1 MSDTSTQVRTENLND
16 QSTATDQSA
25 SANPPVDAQQPMRQ
39 NQSPSIKTVKMSTLN
54 LDEKPKSKTIKK
66 TGNPMTP
73 KQRRIFL
80 TLAVV
85 AILAGSATG
94 YGVYRLRAKSVDDS
108 PTATQQ
114 VAGDIV
120 NNGDV
125 FGIKDDQ
132 TFKDSAE
139 GYLEAGGVDGEGSHS
154 LLREGGESQTVYLT
168 SSITDL
174 DKLVGMKVKVWG
186 ETFKGQKAGWLMDVG
201 RVQVIDKDAEPPVA
215 E

>member
-1 MSDTSTQVRTENLND
+1 MMSAMSDQPVHVKTENLDDAPSSNP
-16 QSTATDQSA
+16 
-25 SANPPVDAQQPMRQ
+25 PPVDDSRVVRQ
-39 NQSPSIKTVKMSTLN
+39 NQPVSRTVKMASLN
-54 LDEKPKSKTIKK
+54 LEEKPKIRPTNKPGT
-66 TGNPMTP
+66 PMTN
-73 KQRRIFL
+73 KQRRAFFV
-80 TLAVV
+80 LAVIAV
-85 AILAGSATG
+85 AAGLGTG
-94 YGVYRLRAKSVDDS
+94 YGAYRLKAKTGDVS

-114 VAGDIV
+114 VAGEVV

-154 LLREGGESQTVYLT
+154 LLREGGVSQTVYLT

-174 DKLVGMKVKVWG
+174 DKLVGMQVKVWG

-201 RVQVIDKDAEPPVA
+201 RVQVIDKDAQPPV
-215 E
+215 EN